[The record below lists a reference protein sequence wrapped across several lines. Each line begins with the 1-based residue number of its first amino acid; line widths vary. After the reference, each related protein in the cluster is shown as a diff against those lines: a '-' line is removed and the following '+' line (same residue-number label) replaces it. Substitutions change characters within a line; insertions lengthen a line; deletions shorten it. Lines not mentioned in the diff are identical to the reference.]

1 MVSRVSSAVQVVVA
15 CDVQQAR
22 QLGITLP
29 LFGGDG
35 WESDKLP
42 EIGGKAMD
50 GTFYSTH
57 YSPEDKSE
65 MVQSFVKKF
74 KARWNNE
81 VPDAMAAL
89 GYDSALVLA
98 DAIKRS
104 GGTDGQK
111 LRDALAATKD
121 FVGVTGKTT
130 LDAARNATKP
140 AVIIEVK
147 DGKFVYKETVNP

>member
-1 MVSRVSSAVQVVVA
+1 MPPS
-15 CDVQQAR
+15 
-22 QLGITLP
+22 
-29 LFGGDG
+29 
-35 WESDKLP
+35 KLTGKGAEWYRTYKTKFNIEP
-42 EIGGKAMD
+42 EA
-50 GTFYSTH
+50 Y
-57 YSPEDKSE
+57 
-65 MVQSFVKKF
+65 
-74 KARWNNE
+74 
-81 VPDAMAAL
+81 AAY
-89 GYDSALVLA
+89 GYDTMKLAL
-98 DAIKRS
+98 DAIKRA